1 MVKQDDENNL
11 YQFAHA
17 LKRAAAFRKDQQL
30 ANERQR
36 VQPPTAAPDSASA
49 PSGSVQDGMGD
60 TPQTQEEDHEANTRH

>member
-17 LKRAAAFRKDQQL
+17 LKRASAFRKDQQL

-49 PSGSVQDGMGD
+49 PSGSVMDSDGSA
-60 TPQTQEEDHEANTRH
+60 QTQGEDHATDTRH